1 MAQVTIG
8 NHENRLV
15 ISVKDNRKGVSS
27 TALSNGIGLSNT
39 DSKIRFLEDDIQRES
54 NENGIVFNK
63 IINRKKNI

>member
-1 MAQVTIG
+1 LAQVTIG